1 MGQILL
7 IVAVLA
13 VVGLGVWWQIE
24 AERKRLAALSAWCAA
39 EGWGFDEEKLRS
51 PDHPYDLFQR
61 GHSRHQRW
69 TATKRCPAATPG
81 LEAAELR
88 LFEYHYAVTRHTGKH
103 THTDHYHFT
112 CALVAPGLNLGAVAL
127 RREGWGDKL
136 VQAVGFDDIDL
147 EDPEFSRRFVVQ
159 ARERRDAYELL
170 DGAMMRYL
178 CARPDC
184 ALETRG
190 RELFVCVE
198 ERASRETFRALSAF
212 VLGFLAQL
220 PRPLVNAERARLG
233 LAPELEAGNASRSSR
248 RALERPAD
256 PRST

>member
-1 MGQILL
+1 LGQAFLIL
-7 IVAVLA
+7 AVLA
-13 VVGLGVWWQIE
+13 VVGLGVWLHLE

-39 EGWGFDEEKLRS
+39 EGWGFDESELRS

-61 GHSRHQRW
+61 GHSRYLRW
-69 TATKRCPAATPG
+69 TATKLCPEATPG
-81 LEAAELR
+81 LAAAELR

-112 CALVAPGLNLGAVAL
+112 CALVDPGLRLGAVAL

-136 VQAVGFDDIDL
+136 AQAIGFEDIDL

-170 DGAMMRYL
+170 DGAMMRYP
-178 CARPDC
+178 CARPAT

-190 RELFVCVE
+190 RELFACVE
-198 ERASRETFRALSAF
+198 ERASRETFHALSAF
-212 VLGFLAQL
+212 LLGFLAQL

-248 RALERPAD
+248 GALERPAD